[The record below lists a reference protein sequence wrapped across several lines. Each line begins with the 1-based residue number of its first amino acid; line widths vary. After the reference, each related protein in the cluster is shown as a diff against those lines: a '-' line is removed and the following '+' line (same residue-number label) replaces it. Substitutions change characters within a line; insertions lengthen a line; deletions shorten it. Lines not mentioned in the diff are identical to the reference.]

1 MRSKFPLPKI
11 PESNN
16 SGPSSAEMR
25 AFAYRLLGRREYS
38 IVELGNRI
46 RQKWPEAED
55 VGELVGQ
62 LAGENLV
69 SDERYA
75 EAFTRSRVQR
85 HQGPLKIRAAMRG
98 KGIPDAIIATTMESE
113 ADNWL
118 ELARN
123 WLQKQHPGQLSFKD
137 KHKYYRR
144 LVNRGF
150 THDQAM
156 DACRSPLGGDM

>member
-1 MRSKFPLPKI
+1 MGSGNSKSSDSEP
-11 PESNN
+11 SNT
-16 SGPSSAEMR
+16 EMR

-38 IVELGNRI
+38 IAELEYRI
-46 RQKWPEAED
+46 RQKWPEAEG
-55 VGELVGQ
+55 VGNLVGQ
-62 LAGENLV
+62 LAVENLV
-69 SDERYA
+69 CDERYA

-98 KGIPDAIIATTMESE
+98 KGVPDSVIATAMEAE
-113 ADNWL
+113 VDNWL

-123 WLQKQHPGQLSFKD
+123 WLQKQHPGELSFKD
-137 KHKYYRR
+137 KQKYYRR

-156 DACRSPLGGDM
+156 DACRD

>member
-1 MRSKFPLPKI
+1 
-11 PESNN
+11 
-16 SGPSSAEMR
+16 MR

-38 IVELGNRI
+38 LVELENRI

-55 VGELVGQ
+55 PGELVGQ

-98 KGIPDAIIATTMESE
+98 KGVPDSVIATAMEAE

-118 ELARN
+118 ELARI
-123 WLQKQHPGQLSFKD
+123 WLHKQHPGQFSFKD
-137 KHKYYRR
+137 TQKYYRR

-156 DACRSPLGGDM
+156 DACKSPLGGDN

>member
-1 MRSKFPLPKI
+1 MGS
-11 PESNN
+11 SNSEPGN
-16 SGPSSAEMR
+16 SGPSNTEMR

-98 KGIPDAIIATTMESE
+98 KGVPDSIIAMAMESE

-156 DACRSPLGGDM
+156 DACSE

>member
-1 MRSKFPLPKI
+1 MGS
-11 PESNN
+11 SNSEPGN
-16 SGPSSAEMR
+16 SGPSNTKMR

-98 KGIPDAIIATTMESE
+98 KGVPDPIIAMAMESE

-137 KHKYYRR
+137 KQKYYRR

-156 DACRSPLGGDM
+156 DACSE

>member
-1 MRSKFPLPKI
+1 
-11 PESNN
+11 
-16 SGPSSAEMR
+16 MR

-38 IVELGNRI
+38 LVELENRI
-46 RQKWPEAED
+46 RQKWPEAEEI
-55 VGELVGQ
+55 GELVGE

-98 KGIPDAIIATTMESE
+98 KGVPDSIIATAMEAE
-113 ADNWL
+113 ADDWL
-118 ELARN
+118 GLARN
-123 WLQKQHPGQLSFKD
+123 WLQKQHSGQLSFKD
-137 KHKYYRR
+137 KQKYYRR

-156 DACRSPLGGDM
+156 DACRD

>member
-1 MRSKFPLPKI
+1 MVLGS
-11 PESNN
+11 SNSEPGN
-16 SGPSSAEMR
+16 SGPSNTEMR

-98 KGIPDAIIATTMESE
+98 KGVPDPIIAMAMESE
-113 ADNWL
+113 VDNWL

-137 KHKYYRR
+137 KQKYYRR

-156 DACRSPLGGDM
+156 DACSE